1 MYPTRF
7 KPLNA
12 DDGQKLKR
20 YYMET
25 HATKAM
31 IVFLKIMGFL
41 GSALLT
47 IFSGF
52 FGLMAVA
59 ALVDSIIDPSVFSV
73 IGCAGCAF
81 AAWMLWSV
89 RKDTLV

>member
-1 MYPTRF
+1 
-7 KPLNA
+7 
-12 DDGQKLKR
+12 
-20 YYMET
+20 
-25 HATKAM
+25 M

-52 FGLMAVA
+52 FGLAAIA
-59 ALVDSIIDPSVFSV
+59 ALVDSIINPSVFSV
-73 IGCAGCAF
+73 MGCIAAGLIS
-81 AAWMLWSV
+81 WIMWSV

>member
-1 MYPTRF
+1 
-7 KPLNA
+7 
-12 DDGQKLKR
+12 
-20 YYMET
+20 MET

-47 IFSGF
+47 IFSGS